1 LGGTGHAIGTG
12 TAIKYGHTQGAMAG
26 LAIGITGIMYVVI
39 SPIVAQI
46 ILQ

>member
-1 LGGTGHAIGTG
+1 
-12 TAIKYGHTQGAMAG
+12 TQGAMAG